1 MVGAVAVA
9 VAALI
14 LAGWTFYF
22 LCVSVRRFKEEIA
35 RLGRENLSCANALR
49 AQVALVG
56 KVQADADTALRT
68 AEECKNSLTSEP
80 AKPKIVP
87 KTASSWSAV
96 QSAIAAENA
105 KIEREEA

>member
-1 MVGAVAVA
+1 MVGAIAV
-9 VAALI
+9 VALI
-14 LAGWTFYF
+14 LAGWTFYS
-22 LCVSVRRFKEEIA
+22 LRVAVKHFKEEIA

-49 AQVALVG
+49 AQVSLIG

-87 KTASSWSAV
+87 KQRVNWKNFRS
-96 QSAIAAENA
+96 AAEKA
-105 KIEREEA
+105 SEPEREEA